1 MALCEVFRSETQPRD
16 VSTALHW
23 WASMGLSGS
32 EGEGWPEPHGPPHVV
47 EEQRCW
53 SLHEAAG
60 GGKGLIYVF
69 MGNKRS
75 SVDDTAPSLSVSV

>member
-1 MALCEVFRSETQPRD
+1 MALCEVVRSKTQPRD

-32 EGEGWPEPHGPPHVV
+32 EGEEWPEPHGPPHVV

-60 GGKGLIYVF
+60 GGERADLCFYGE
-69 MGNKRS
+69 
-75 SVDDTAPSLSVSV
+75 